1 MPWLSVNHTRLDG
14 LSAVPTPDFALEVQR
29 GGIPGHP
36 GGLLELESL
45 IVSYIKLKTAF

>member
-1 MPWLSVNHTRLDG
+1 MPWLSVNQTRLDG

-29 GGIPGHP
+29 GGMPGFP

-45 IVSYIKLKTAF
+45 IVFFTKSEIAF

>member
-1 MPWLSVNHTRLDG
+1 VNHTRLEG

-29 GGIPGHP
+29 GGMPGHP

-45 IVSYIKLKTAF
+45 IVFFIKSETAF

>member
-1 MPWLSVNHTRLDG
+1 VNHTRLEG

-29 GGIPGHP
+29 GGMPGLP

-45 IVSYIKLKTAF
+45 IVSLIKFETAF